1 MNIPYKT
8 KSGVQIGKYYQK
20 PRYVEEDL
28 DMLRLQSYL
37 IYDPARLK
45 RQYLINKFFIWLGVF
60 VLVVAVLQS

>member
-1 MNIPYKT
+1 MNIPYTT
-8 KSGVQIGKYYQK
+8 KSGVKIGIHYQK

-45 RQYLINKFFIWLGVF
+45 RQYWLNKFVMGLSLC
-60 VLVVAVLQS
+60 VLAILVAQA

>member
-1 MNIPYKT
+1 MNIPYTT
-8 KSGVQIGKYYQK
+8 KSGVKIGIYYQK

-45 RQYLINKFFIWLGVF
+45 RQYWLNKFVMGLSLIALIL
-60 VLVVAVLQS
+60 LVVKA

>member
-20 PRYVEEDL
+20 PRYVEEDI

-45 RQYLINKFFIWLGVF
+45 RQYWINKFVIFLSVATL
-60 VLVVAVLQS
+60 LVVIIKS

>member
-1 MNIPYKT
+1 MNIPYDTGKV
-8 KSGVQIGKYYQK
+8 KIGLYYQK

-45 RQYLINKFFIWLGVF
+45 RQYWLNKFFVGLGVF
-60 VLVVAVLQS
+60 VLIVAILQS

>member
-1 MNIPYKT
+1 MNTPYNTGKV
-8 KSGVQIGKYYQK
+8 KIGCNYQRPK
-20 PRYVEEDL
+20 YVEQDL

-60 VLVVAVLQS
+60 VLIIAVLQS

>member
-1 MNIPYKT
+1 MLFRSDTGKV
-8 KSGVQIGKYYQK
+8 KIGKYYQK

-45 RQYLINKFFIWLGVF
+45 RQYWINKFVMFLSVITLLIVI
-60 VLVVAVLQS
+60 LQS

>member
-1 MNIPYKT
+1 MNIPYDTGKV
-8 KSGVQIGKYYQK
+8 KIGVYYQK

-45 RQYLINKFFIWLGVF
+45 RQYWLNKFLTGLGVF
-60 VLVVAVLQS
+60 VLIVTILQS

>member
-8 KSGVQIGKYYQK
+8 KSGVKIGIYYQK

-45 RQYLINKFFIWLGVF
+45 RQYWLNKFVIGLSLI
-60 VLVVAVLQS
+60 VLVILVAKA

>member
-45 RQYLINKFFIWLGVF
+45 RQYWINKFVMFLSVITLLIVI
-60 VLVVAVLQS
+60 LQS

>member
-1 MNIPYKT
+1 MNIPYDTGKV
-8 KSGVQIGKYYQK
+8 KIGKYYQK

-45 RQYLINKFFIWLGVF
+45 RQYWINKFVMFLS
-60 VLVVAVLQS
+60 VVTLLIVILQS

>member
-1 MNIPYKT
+1 MNIPYDTGKV
-8 KSGVQIGKYYQK
+8 KIGVYYQK

-45 RQYLINKFFIWLGVF
+45 RQYWLNRLLVGLGVF
-60 VLVVAVLQS
+60 TLIITILQS

>member
-1 MNIPYKT
+1 MNIPYDTGKV
-8 KSGVQIGKYYQK
+8 KIGLYYQK

-45 RQYLINKFFIWLGVF
+45 RQYWINKFVIFLSGVTLLI
-60 VLVVAVLQS
+60 VILQS

>member
-1 MNIPYKT
+1 MNIPYDTGKV
-8 KSGVQIGKYYQK
+8 KIGLYYQK

-45 RQYLINKFFIWLGVF
+45 RQYWINKFVMFLSVITLLIVI
-60 VLVVAVLQS
+60 LQS